1 MTRDESTGGPS
12 GYGYAPPR
20 EGRPGS
26 RCGAQGGATN
36 RKRSKLNVG
45 SKGGRGVRFGRESR
59 GGGQSRERTQ
69 GAQTA
74 RDKRPRRQPQ
84 PPADV
89 VCAVRGGAQFSVR
102 GQ

>member
-1 MTRDESTGGPS
+1 MTRDDSTGGPS
-12 GYGYAPPR
+12 GNGYAPPR

-26 RCGAQGGATN
+26 RCAQGGATN

-45 SKGGRGVRFGRESR
+45 SRGEGECGLEESLA